1 MSGWRGFEL
10 GKWHDTDISLYSLC
24 PECAGLDQVCPLRE
38 ENVRGGHCDQA
49 GEVELGFPLGH

>member
-38 ENVRGGHCDQA
+38 ENVRGGQ
-49 GEVELGFPLGH
+49 L